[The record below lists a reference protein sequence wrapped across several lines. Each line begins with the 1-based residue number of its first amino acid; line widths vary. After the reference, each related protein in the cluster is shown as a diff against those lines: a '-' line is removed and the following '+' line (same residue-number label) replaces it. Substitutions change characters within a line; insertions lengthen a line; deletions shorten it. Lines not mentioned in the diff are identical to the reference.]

1 MHLSENIKIEQLWDK
16 FSTICFTEEFGDV
29 AGEGRKSIIY
39 FIENES
45 FEDNV
50 QGLTREIL
58 IFELREEVEALIA
71 LH

>member
-1 MHLSENIKIEQLWDK
+1 
-16 FSTICFTEEFGDV
+16 V
-29 AGEGRKSIIY
+29 AGEGRKSIRY
-39 FIENES
+39 FRENES
-45 FEDNV
+45 IEDCF